1 MFHGLGRRLAGVIL
15 LLLAV
20 DASAEEARRL
30 KWTELIPAHL
40 AATPLTPLA
49 IDHASPDPMAQ
60 PTPWG
65 ALAMSELVVPELD
78 ATRVRIPGFIVPLN
92 ITRDQTVDEFLLVPY
107 FGACVHVPPP
117 PANQIIYVT
126 TSPGLAADRIY
137 EAWEV
142 EGVLRTAAVDSAMA
156 QAGYQIEADSVAL
169 YGGGR

>member
-20 DASAEEARRL
+20 EASAEEARRL

-40 AATPLTPLA
+40 AAAPLTPSA
-49 IDHASPDPMAQ
+49 IGHASHDPMAQ

-78 ATRVRIPGFIVPLN
+78 AARVRIPGFIVPLN

-156 QAGYQIEADSVAL
+156 QAAYQIEADSVAL

>member
-1 MFHGLGRRLAGVIL
+1 MFQGVGRGFATIAL
-15 LLLAV
+15 LLLALG
-20 DASAEEARRL
+20 ASAAEVRRL

-40 AATPLTPLA
+40 VATPLTPSA
-49 IDHASPDPMAQ
+49 VDHASPDPMAQ

-156 QAGYQIEADSVAL
+156 QAAYQIEADQVVL
-169 YGGGR
+169 YGGGQ

>member
-1 MFHGLGRRLAGVIL
+1 MFQSVGRGFATIAL
-15 LLLAV
+15 LLLALGT
-20 DASAEEARRL
+20 SAAEVRRL
-30 KWTELIPAHL
+30 KWIELIPARL
-40 AATPLTPLA
+40 VAMPLTPS
-49 IDHASPDPMAQ
+49 IVDHASPDPMAQ

-126 TSPGLAADRIY
+126 TTRGLAADRIY

-156 QAGYQIEADSVAL
+156 QAAYQIEADQVVL
-169 YGGGR
+169 YGGGQ

>member
-1 MFHGLGRRLAGVIL
+1 MIQGFGQRLAL
-15 LLLAV
+15 LFLLCWVAPTHG
-20 DASAEEARRL
+20 EEARRL
-30 KWTELIPAHL
+30 KWTELIPPHL
-40 AATPLTPLA
+40 AEQALAPLA

-65 ALAMSELVVPELD
+65 ALAMSELVVGALD
-78 ATRVRIPGFIVPLN
+78 QQRVRIPGFIVPLN
-92 ITRDQTVDEFLLVPY
+92 ITREQTVDEFLLVPY

-126 TSPGLAADRIY
+126 TRRGLAADRIY

-156 QAGYQIEADSVAL
+156 QAAYQLHAEQVKL
-169 YGGGR
+169 YGDGP

>member
-78 ATRVRIPGFIVPLN
+78 AARVRIPGFIVPLN

-156 QAGYQIEADSVAL
+156 QAAYQIEADSVAL